1 MCKRECDQGNA
12 MTTEMEGKRRG
23 RPSRRAEI
31 VAATEKLVRE
41 RGVPGV
47 TTRAI
52 AEAVPCSEGAIYVHF
67 KDRLDLILAVLEESL
82 PEMLVPL
89 HALKEK
95 TGLDTVEANLAIA
108 LRGLVEFHRRVMTM
122 LCSLLGEA
130 ELRERFRRSLTEDG
144 RGPNRGVAT
153 LARYIQDEKRL
164 GRIATGVDAHNAARV
179 LMASSFFHVFT
190 MELLG
195 VDDLDVEGLVE
206 HVLGR

>member
-1 MCKRECDQGNA
+1 MKVQ
-12 MTTEMEGKRRG
+12 TEGKRRG

-31 VAATEKLVRE
+31 VAATERLVRE

-82 PEMLVPL
+82 PAMLVPL

-95 TGLDTVEANLAIA
+95 TGLETVEANLAIA

-130 ELRERFRRSLTEDG
+130 ELRERFRRSLNEDG
-144 RGPNRGVAT
+144 RGPDRGMAT
-153 LARYIQDEKRL
+153 LTNYIENEKRL
-164 GRIATGVDAHNAARV
+164 GRVGAGVDASNAARV
-179 LMASSFFHVFT
+179 LMSGSFFHVFT

-195 VDDLDVEGLVE
+195 ADDLDAEKLVKQ
-206 HVLGR
+206 VLQSGGDAV

>member
-1 MCKRECDQGNA
+1 MPIK
-12 MTTEMEGKRRG
+12 MEMEGKRRG

-41 RGVPGV
+41 RGVTGV

-95 TGLDTVEANLAIA
+95 TGLDTVEANLGGA
-108 LRGLVEFHRRVMTM
+108 LKGMIEFHRQMMAM
-122 LCSLLGEA
+122 LCSLVGQP
-130 ELRERFRRSLTEDG
+130 ELRERFRQSLSQDA
-144 RGPNRGVAT
+144 RGPDRGVAT
-153 LARYIQDEKRL
+153 LAKYIEDERRL
-164 GRIATGVDAHNAARV
+164 GRVATGVDANSAARV

-190 MELLG
+190 VELLG
-195 VDDLDVEGLVE
+195 TDVLNADELVAQ
-206 HVLGR
+206 VLRR